1 MNTKSREQKIE
12 QAIRVILGEI
22 GVEKGTETYKN
33 TPGRVAKMYLELFSG
48 MDKSNEPKITLFS
61 NTGYNDII
69 ALKKILST
77 LFVPITCC
85 LYLMDVSIAYI
96 PGEKIVG
103 LSKIPRV
110 VRFFSLRLQVQE
122 TFSEQIADY
131 LFAKLQAKGVFVLIK
146 ARHLCLEMR
155 GVSMPNV
162 ETVSSTARGIFE
174 TSQTKREEALKMMIN
189 ENA

>member
-1 MNTKSREQKIE
+1 
-12 QAIRVILGEI
+12 
-22 GVEKGTETYKN
+22 
-33 TPGRVAKMYLELFSG
+33 
-48 MDKSNEPKITLFS
+48 MDESNEPKITLFS

-69 ALKKILST
+69 AVKKIPFYSVCAHHML
-77 LFVPITCC
+77 PIFG
-85 LYLMDVSIAYI
+85 DVSIAYI

-110 VRFFSLRLQVQE
+110 VKFFSQRLQVQE

-131 LFAKLQAKGVFVLIK
+131 LLTKLNAKGVFVLVK

-155 GVSMPNV
+155 GVTMPNL

-174 TSQTKREEALKMMIN
+174 TSQAKREEALQMMIN
-189 ENA
+189 GNP

>member
-1 MNTKSREQKIE
+1 MKLSSSELRLE
-12 QAIRVILGEI
+12 QAVRSILDEI
-22 GVEKGTETYKN
+22 GIKKGSETYKN
-33 TPGRVAKMYLELFSG
+33 TPRRVAKMYLELFSG
-48 MDKSNEPKITLFS
+48 MDESNEPKITLFS

-69 ALKKILST
+69 AVKKIPFYSVCAHHML
-77 LFVPITCC
+77 PIFG
-85 LYLMDVSIAYI
+85 DVSIAYI

-110 VRFFSLRLQVQE
+110 VKFFSQRLQVQE

-131 LFAKLQAKGVFVLIK
+131 LLTKLNAKGVFVLVK

-155 GVSMPNV
+155 GVTMPNL

-174 TSQTKREEALKMMIN
+174 TSQAKREEALQMMIN
-189 ENA
+189 GNP